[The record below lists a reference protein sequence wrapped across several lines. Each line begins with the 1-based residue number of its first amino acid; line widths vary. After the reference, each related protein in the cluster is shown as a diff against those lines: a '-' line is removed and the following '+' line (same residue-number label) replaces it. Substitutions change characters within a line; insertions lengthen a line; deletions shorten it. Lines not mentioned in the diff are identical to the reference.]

1 MMAAILPISV
11 EFQIHQ
17 VVLAFQI
24 SSARKLYQKKLDFFW
39 ILSAINN
46 RGTNPKNM
54 RNVKGDTGHAAKSRS
69 PENILK
75 LKGMIFFNA
84 DF

>member
-1 MMAAILPISV
+1 MAATLPISV

-24 SSARKLYQKKLDFFW
+24 NSAIKLYQKKLVFFS
-39 ILSAINN
+39 IPSAIK
-46 RGTNPKNM
+46 RSGTNPKKI
-54 RNVKGDTGHAAKSRS
+54 RKVKGDTGQAAKSRM
-69 PENILK
+69 PEKILK

-84 DF
+84 KF

>member
-17 VVLAFQI
+17 VVQAFQI
-24 SSARKLYQKKLDFFW
+24 KCARKLYQKKWDFFKP
-39 ILSAINN
+39 LSAINSK
-46 RGTNPKNM
+46 GTNPKKIKK
-54 RNVKGDTGHAAKSRS
+54 VKGDTGQAANSSK

-75 LKGMIFFNA
+75 LSGMIFFKA
-84 DF
+84 SF